1 MLLAAKPGNRL
12 EEGNWE
18 GGLGKDGQ
26 GKPLQ
31 RRQSNEKKSGRELR
45 GKVNVRNWWDRT
57 WRGPGEKLRCLFPL
71 RGVVPRGGGV
81 RSASIAVVRQPGLGS
96 AFIYPLF
103 TR

>member
-31 RRQSNEKKSGRELR
+31 RRQSSEKKSERELR
-45 GKVNVRNWWDRT
+45 GKVSVRNWWERT
-57 WRGPGEKLRCLFPL
+57 WRGPGEKLRFLFSL
-71 RGVVPRGGGV
+71 RGVVPGGGQV
-81 RSASIAVVRQPGLGS
+81 PNRWWECRGLGLS
-96 AFIYPLF
+96 SILPFLP
-103 TR
+103 